1 MTGSNMAAI
10 IDAEAMATELT
21 RIRTGR
27 SSIMT
32 PEVKALVIDM
42 LSQGHTVESVGR
54 TKGMPC
60 KGTIVAAGQVDAAF
74 LSALSHAR
82 KVGAVMLAEDTINL
96 IDNVELVETK
106 DQKFQ
111 SNELRKAD
119 IQARVR
125 MRLAESYNPEQFGQQ
140 KNQVNVQVNIKT
152 GGASQWFN
160 PPIED

>member
-1 MTGSNMAAI
+1 
-10 IDAEAMATELT
+10 
-21 RIRTGR
+21 
-27 SSIMT
+27 
-32 PEVKALVIDM
+32 
-42 LSQGHTVESVGR
+42 
-54 TKGMPC
+54 
-60 KGTIVAAGQVDAAF
+60 
-74 LSALSHAR
+74 
-82 KVGAVMLAEDTINL
+82 MLAEDTINL